1 MLEKTEGTIK
11 IGQPGESGKIGHTRR
26 GQTKQQQTTTTQ
38 YVLDTTQ
45 AETCIDKTNKA
56 CMTT

>member
-26 GQTKQQQTTTTQ
+26 GQTKPQQKTTTQ
-38 YVLDTTQ
+38 YVLDTTLCVSKQ
-45 AETCIDKTNKA
+45 KHA
-56 CMTT
+56 